1 MKKIGII
8 ISMFALAVL
17 FGTATLAS
25 AQDNGRN
32 VNQRLHRQHR
42 RIRTGI
48 RNGSLT
54 RTEAHRLERRDRNI
68 RRTERRDRRTGA
80 GISREERRRL
90 NRRLN
95 RTNRAI
101 YHQKHDRQHR
111 RP

>member
-8 ISMFALAVL
+8 ISVFALAVL

-25 AQDNGRN
+25 AQENGRN

-42 RIRTGI
+42 RIRSGI
-48 RNGSLT
+48 RSGSLT
-54 RTEAHRLERRDRNI
+54 RSEAHRLERRDRGI
-68 RRTERRDRRTGA
+68 RRSERRDRRSGG
-80 GISREERRRL
+80 GISTRERRHL
-90 NRRLN
+90 DRRLN

-101 YHQKHDRQHR
+101 YRQKHDRQRR